1 VKPAITVSPKA
12 GRGRGAQPASLAGAR
27 RRPVVA
33 PPDGPA
39 ALSAAGVEPE
49 PIEWF
54 WPERIPYGAITLLV
68 GDPGL
73 GKSLLSLRL
82 VAELSRGAGSL
93 LGGPASSL
101 LLSAEDS
108 RVHTVVPRLRALDAD
123 LALVHF
129 GVTIKDGIEESIY
142 LPNDIELLTRLV
154 EETDA
159 RLVVIDPL
167 MAYLPGKVNSWMDQS
182 VRLALAPLHRLAEA
196 SGAAILV
203 VSHLNKGHGTDPL
216 QRVGGSV
223 GIPAAARSVLLLG
236 RDPDD
241 PEAEQGSSR
250 VLAHVKSNL
259 GRLTASLAFEIEE
272 KTVFDGSQV
281 PAIAHRGPSAYV
293 GSQLLMQQEPRESK
307 LARAVTLLGAEL
319 TDGPK
324 PVLELRAMAA
334 ELGISVTTLE
344 RARKQLGAEPEKAG
358 LQSGWQWK
366 LLESS
371 EADAGT

>member
-1 VKPAITVSPKA
+1 
-12 GRGRGAQPASLAGAR
+12 
-27 RRPVVA
+27 
-33 PPDGPA
+33 
-39 ALSAAGVEPE
+39 
-49 PIEWF
+49 
-54 WPERIPYGAITLLV
+54 
-68 GDPGL
+68 
-73 GKSLLSLRL
+73 
-82 VAELSRGAGSL
+82 
-93 LGGPASSL
+93 L

-108 RVHTVVPRLRALDAD
+108 RGYTVVPRLRALDAD

-129 GVTIKDGIEESIY
+129 GLTIKDGIEDSIY
-142 LPNDIELLTRLV
+142 LPDDVELLTRLV

-203 VSHLNKGHGTDPL
+203 VSHLNKAQGTDPL
-216 QRVGGSV
+216 HRVGGSV

-241 PEAEQGSSR
+241 PEGEQGSRR
-250 VLAHVKSNL
+250 VVAHVKSNL
-259 GRLTASLAFEIEE
+259 GLLTTSLAFEIEE
-272 KTVFDGSQV
+272 KPVFDGSQAPV
-281 PAIAHRGPSAYV
+281 ITYRGASAYA
-293 GSQLLMQQEPRESK
+293 GSQLLAEQRPPESK
-307 LARAVTLLGAEL
+307 LARGVALLEAEL
-319 TDGPK
+319 ADGPK
-324 PVLELRAMAA
+324 PVIELRGKAA
-334 ELGISVTTLE
+334 QLGISVTTLE

-371 EADAGT
+371 EAGAAT